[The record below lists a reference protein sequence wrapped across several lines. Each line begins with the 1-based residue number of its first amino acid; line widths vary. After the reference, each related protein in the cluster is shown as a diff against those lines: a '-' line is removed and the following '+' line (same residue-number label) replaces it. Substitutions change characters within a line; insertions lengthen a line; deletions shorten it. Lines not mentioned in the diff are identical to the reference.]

1 MENKVAEKLAVKSS
15 MDVSKYRSLIIIT
28 ILLFGTL
35 TGLAVWHDGITG
47 IFGSIISS
55 YGSAQIYID
64 LFIALVLIMIWMW
77 HDAKATGRN
86 PWPWIIATLA
96 VGSFGP
102 LVYLLTRKSNAAAEQ
117 GTTLGDTV

>member
-1 MENKVAEKLAVKSS
+1 MENKVSEKLEGKSL
-15 MDVSKYRSLIIIT
+15 MEVSKYRSLIIIT
-28 ILLFGTL
+28 IILFGVL

-47 IFGSIISS
+47 IFQSIISS
-55 YGSAQIYID
+55 YVSAQIYID
-64 LFIALVLIMIWMW
+64 LVIALVLIMIWMW

-102 LVYLLTRKSNAAAEQ
+102 LVYLLTSKSKVGAE
-117 GTTLGDTV
+117 

>member
-1 MENKVAEKLAVKSS
+1 MENKVSEKLAGKRS

-28 ILLFGTL
+28 IILFGAL

-64 LFIALVLIMIWMW
+64 LFIALVLIMTWMW

-102 LVYLLTRKSNAAAEQ
+102 LVYLLTRKSNVGAE
-117 GTTLGDTV
+117 

>member
-28 ILLFGTL
+28 ILLFGAL

-77 HDAKATGRN
+77 HDAKTTGRN

>member
-1 MENKVAEKLAVKSS
+1 MENKVSERLEGKSLIE
-15 MDVSKYRSLIIIT
+15 VSKYRSLIIIT
-28 ILLFGTL
+28 LILFGAL
-35 TGLAVWHDGITG
+35 TGLAIWHDGITG

-55 YGSAQIYID
+55 FGSAQIYID

-86 PWPWIIATLA
+86 PLPWIIATLA

-102 LVYLLTRKSNAAAEQ
+102 LVYLLTRKSNIGKE
-117 GTTLGDTV
+117 

>member
-28 ILLFGTL
+28 ILLFGAL

-64 LFIALVLIMIWMW
+64 LFIALVLIMIWIW

-102 LVYLLTRKSNAAAEQ
+102 LVYLLTRKSNVGAE
-117 GTTLGDTV
+117 